1 MPEPRL
7 APVQQL
13 KVPPHS
19 LEAEQS
25 VLGGLLLS
33 STAWDQVGD
42 KITEDDFYREDHRII
57 FRAIQELRENN
68 QPADAVTVT
77 EWFES
82 NGQADLVAGGAY
94 ILELSNATPSAANVL
109 AYAEIVREK
118 SILRSLIEVGTEVA
132 AGGYASDGRDSKE
145 LLEQAEQLIFRIA
158 DRGNRRGPGFVSI
171 QETITAAME
180 RIQDLYEVEE
190 DITGVPTG
198 FKDFDQ
204 LTAGLQPSDLVIV
217 AGRPAMGKTSFAMNI
232 AEHAAIKHKVP
243 VAVFSME
250 MSSLQLVMRLFASL
264 GQIDMKSLRTGRLQE
279 HDWPKL
285 TSAMNLL
292 QKSRI
297 FIDETPAL
305 SPSDLRA
312 RARRLKREHDVG
324 LIVVDYLQLMAV
336 PGTRENRATEI
347 AEISRSLKA
356 LAKELDVPVVALS
369 QLNRSLEQRPN
380 KRPVMADLRE
390 SGSIEQDA
398 DLIIFIYRDEVYNPE
413 TPEKGKAQIIIGKH
427 RNGPT
432 DTVNVAFQGQW
443 VRFVNYTPDFYH
455 TDAIS

>member
-190 DITGVPTG
+190 DITGGTH
-198 FKDFDQ
+198 
-204 LTAGLQPSDLVIV
+204 GL
-217 AGRPAMGKTSFAMNI
+217 
-232 AEHAAIKHKVP
+232 
-243 VAVFSME
+243 
-250 MSSLQLVMRLFASL
+250 
-264 GQIDMKSLRTGRLQE
+264 
-279 HDWPKL
+279 
-285 TSAMNLL
+285 
-292 QKSRI
+292 
-297 FIDETPAL
+297 
-305 SPSDLRA
+305 
-312 RARRLKREHDVG
+312 
-324 LIVVDYLQLMAV
+324 
-336 PGTRENRATEI
+336 
-347 AEISRSLKA
+347 
-356 LAKELDVPVVALS
+356 
-369 QLNRSLEQRPN
+369 
-380 KRPVMADLRE
+380 
-390 SGSIEQDA
+390 
-398 DLIIFIYRDEVYNPE
+398 
-413 TPEKGKAQIIIGKH
+413 
-427 RNGPT
+427 
-432 DTVNVAFQGQW
+432 
-443 VRFVNYTPDFYH
+443 
-455 TDAIS
+455 